1 MNTNTPA
8 TAALS
13 TIRALHARY
22 EENETAYVAID
33 RADMER
39 AQAGADQMLG
49 CRYRDAMKE
58 SAAASDALR
67 LAVLFQ
73 VPTDRS
79 DALILQ
85 YHIRCQHD
93 INANST
99 DEVSDQ
105 DKLALDL
112 AIDALFDFMARDN
125 ADHAQIGTHLA
136 AGVRQ
141 ASQRCAFRTGLVGGA
156 E

>member
-1 MNTNTPA
+1 MSTNTPT

-13 TIRALHARY
+13 TIRVLHARY
-22 EENETAYVAID
+22 EENETGYVAID
-33 RADMER
+33 HADMER
-39 AQAGADQMLG
+39 AKDAAGQMLG
-49 CRYRDAMKE
+49 CRYRDALKE
-58 SAAASDALR
+58 SSAASEALR
-67 LAVLFQ
+67 LAILFQ
-73 VPTDRS
+73 VPTDRT

-85 YHIRCQHD
+85 YHIRVQHD
-93 INANST
+93 LNANNSS
-99 DEVSDQ
+99 ENPAQ

-112 AIDALFDFMARDN
+112 AIDALFVFMARDL

-141 ASQRCAFRTGLVGGA
+141 ASQRRDFRTGSLGGA